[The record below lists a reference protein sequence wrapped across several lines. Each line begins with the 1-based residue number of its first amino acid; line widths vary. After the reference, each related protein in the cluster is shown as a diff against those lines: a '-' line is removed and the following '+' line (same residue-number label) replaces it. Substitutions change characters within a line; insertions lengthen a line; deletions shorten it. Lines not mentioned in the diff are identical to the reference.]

1 MQKVNGSIKVLLKVK
16 SLNGGIQKVGAKT
29 KCTRI
34 PMKSQFLI
42 PDSSKVVQK
51 IFSFGPAHAEQARKL
66 FGHRNTA
73 HVEQARKLFGHT
85 ATRNAGKAHVPF
97 HPMLGANPP
106 TLKIASISPRPSS
119 KHAMKSNKDSVFDFS
134 SKSIE
139 GFVRDGPLK
148 FEDTM
153 RQKGSSSTTILEL
166 LEELSL

>member
-16 SLNGGIQKVGAKT
+16 SLNVGIQKVGAKT

-42 PDSSKVVQK
+42 RDSSKVAQK

-66 FGHRNTA
+66 FGYRNTA
-73 HVEQARKLFGHT
+73 HEEQARKLFGHT
-85 ATRNAGKAHVPF
+85 ATRNAGKAHAPF
-97 HPMLGANPP
+97 HPMLGPNRPI
-106 TLKIASISPRPSS
+106 LKIASITPRPTG
-119 KHAMKSNKDSVFDFS
+119 KHAMKSKDSAVEFS
-134 SKSIE
+134 SKSRE

-148 FEDTM
+148 FEDKM
-153 RQKGSSSTTILEL
+153 RQKGTSSTTILEM